1 MKENIYVLISDNK
14 TVKLCQDKYK
24 FFQKLRRERF
34 NVPNTYLKKLLTS
47 SKQKFVLK
55 ERYSFFPKK
64 IRINVK
70 KEDLKKDTN
79 LFQNPMI
86 QEFIKGK
93 EYSIDFWADKFNK
106 LKDIRIRERLKIID
120 GEAKVTKI
128 VKDKIISDTIAKLLK
143 KIKFRGIINIQ
154 GIKRKNK
161 FYIIECN
168 PRIGG
173 ASTASQASG
182 MDFIRYS
189 IDEIEKTKLIIPP
202 HKKITQYRFQTDK
215 IF

>member
-1 MKENIYVLISDNK
+1 M
-14 TVKLCQDKYK
+14 
-24 FFQKLRRERF
+24 
-34 NVPNTYLKKLLTS
+34 
-47 SKQKFVLK
+47 K
-55 ERYSFFPKK
+55 ERYSFLPKK
-64 IRINVK
+64 ISINVK
-70 KEDLKKDTN
+70 KEDLKKNTN

-106 LKDIRIRERLKIID
+106 LKDMRIRERLKIID

-128 VKDKIISDTIAKLLK
+128 VKDKIINDTIIKLSK
-143 KIKFRGIINIQ
+143 KMKFQGIINIQ

-189 IDEIEKTKLIIPP
+189 IDEIEKTKLIIPS

>member
-1 MKENIYVLISDNK
+1 
-14 TVKLCQDKYK
+14 
-24 FFQKLRRERF
+24 
-34 NVPNTYLKKLLTS
+34 
-47 SKQKFVLK
+47 
-55 ERYSFFPKK
+55 
-64 IRINVK
+64 
-70 KEDLKKDTN
+70 
-79 LFQNPMI
+79 MI

-189 IDEIEKTKLIIPP
+189 IDEIEKTKLIIPS

>member
-1 MKENIYVLISDNK
+1 
-14 TVKLCQDKYK
+14 
-24 FFQKLRRERF
+24 
-34 NVPNTYLKKLLTS
+34 
-47 SKQKFVLK
+47 
-55 ERYSFFPKK
+55 
-64 IRINVK
+64 
-70 KEDLKKDTN
+70 
-79 LFQNPMI
+79 MI

-93 EYSIDFWADKFNK
+93 EYSIDFWADKFNQ
-106 LKDIRIRERLKIID
+106 LKDMRIRERLKIID

-128 VKDKIISDTIAKLLK
+128 VKDKIINDTIIKLSK
-143 KIKFRGIINIQ
+143 KMKFQGIINIQ

-189 IDEIEKTKLIIPP
+189 IDEIEKTKLIIPS